1 MVLLPLVMSDLG
13 CEGPALLL
21 EVRRAGQEGRDLVLG
36 LLLRR
41 RVGVADEVVLE
52 QRLRRVG
59 RAPVGR
65 GRLHW
70 EQVKNH
76 HSHNVS

>member
-21 EVRRAGQEGRDLVLG
+21 EVRRAGQEGWDLVLG

-59 RAPVGR
+59 RAPVRGR
-65 GRLHW
+65 GLRLGQH
-70 EQVKNH
+70 
-76 HSHNVS
+76 

>member
-21 EVRRAGQEGRDLVLG
+21 EVRRAGQEGRDLVLC

-59 RAPVGR
+59 RTPVR
-65 GRLHW
+65 WGRLDLGASIKS
-70 EQVKNH
+70 QAT
-76 HSHNVS
+76 